1 MKPLYIG
8 FLRLLLLFGL
18 SLVYNRF
25 DSIGVIATLGISP
38 ISPECCDGSITVV
51 FIVG

>member
-1 MKPLYIG
+1 MKPLSIG
-8 FLRLLLLFGL
+8 FLRLLLFFDL
-18 SLVYNRF
+18 SLVYKAR
-25 DSIGVIATLGISP
+25 DSMGVTATLGISP